1 METAQRELY
10 IANLQRVLDG
20 LQKKS
25 DAEVQSEKLQILA
38 ELTRLR
44 QLCCDPSLLY
54 ENYNGGS
61 AKLDTCMELIDN
73 ALQSGSKVLV
83 FSQFTT
89 MLDRIRQRLET
100 QHIASF
106 TLIGATSKEKRA
118 ELVQRFNKNDEASVF
133 LISLKA
139 GGTGLNL
146 TAASVVI
153 HVDPW
158 WNAAAQEQATDRA
171 HRIGQKQAVSVF
183 QLITKDTI
191 EEKIQ
196 ALQAQKLALSHSVIA
211 AQGNVDSQSQQRRNS
226 GNFTELSSLQLIT
239 PQI

>member
-1 METAQRELY
+1 MIQPFFLRRLKQDVLKDLPEKIETIVYSKMETAQRELY

-44 QLCCDPSLLY
+44 QLCCDPALLY

-61 AKLDTCMELIDN
+61 AKLDTCMELLDN

-100 QHIASF
+100 QHITSF
-106 TLIGATSKEKRA
+106 TLTGCYQQRKAGRA
-118 ELVQRFNKNDEASVF
+118 GASV
-133 LISLKA
+133 
-139 GGTGLNL
+139 L
-146 TAASVVI
+146 T
-153 HVDPW
+153 
-158 WNAAAQEQATDRA
+158 RMM
-171 HRIGQKQAVSVF
+171 RLLF
-183 QLITKDTI
+183 
-191 EEKIQ
+191 
-196 ALQAQKLALSHSVIA
+196 
-211 AQGNVDSQSQQRRNS
+211 
-226 GNFTELSSLQLIT
+226 F
-239 PQI
+239 